1 MKILSIDEA
10 KQFSSNKVV
19 VIITGVTG
27 QDGSLM
33 ADYLIKNTDYE
44 IFGGAR
50 RLSVSNHENIS
61 HLEPESRFHLINFDL
76 TDAHSISQIIC
87 QLKPSYFIN
96 FAAQSFVK
104 SSWDF
109 PAQTWETNTT
119 SIIHILESIRLHCP
133 KCRFY
138 NAGCHSSDTR
148 VLTPRG
154 LKHYTE
160 LSIGDLVYSINPK
173 NGDLEFK
180 PILKV
185 FEYDYDGDLFEFKH
199 GGLRVTP
206 NHTMLYKTKRGNILS
221 NKADEFIDLSDVKY
235 PTPNP
240 YKGKMLPE
248 TINLEEFIP
257 TPIKLGNK
265 NYSKHI
271 TEINAYDLM
280 YLIGLYIGD
289 GSCRIMKR
297 KHRRQCIFSGRER
310 NSMGQFDSNLLAL
323 PYEDVEYSCPQC
335 VIDIP
340 PTDECFPEVIKTL
353 ERNNIR
359 WKLHGQCDITFHQ
372 WGLNPYFSECGHS
385 APKKRIPL
393 WIFDLDYT
401 YQKQVLKGIM
411 DSDGDKRNTISTSS
425 IGLQE
430 DLLKLFVNCGIMP
443 TFGDRPPR
451 TSILKDGRIIKGN
464 YPEYHIHGLKENTGY
479 QRGNY
484 TKIPY
489 KGKVWCFEIED
500 NHNFLVERN
509 GQLTFSGNSSEE
521 FGDVEYTPQ
530 DEKHPMRPCSPYGA
544 SKAAARQLV
553 RVYRESYGLY
563 AIQGWLF
570 NHEGTRRGEEFV
582 TRKITKAVA
591 KIQKQ
596 IRLKQPITPFELGN
610 LNAKRDWSD
619 AEDSVRAVWCML
631 NQDKYNPALNEKMHD
646 EFPEL
651 YSNDLKNLEE
661 TQWLSKNINEYVVSS
676 GENHTVR
683 EFVEEAFTEAGIQG
697 KWCITDNDPMSERYV
712 LRNADGTTDGY
723 GLVTVNPAFY
733 RPAEVNC
740 LLGNNTLI
748 INELGW
754 TPIISFKVLVRKMVE
769 QDIDIENS

>member
-87 QLKPSYFIN
+87 QLKPSCFIN

-109 PAQTWETNTT
+109 PVQTWETNTT

-133 KCRFY
+133 SCRFY
-138 NAGCHSSDTR
+138 NAG
-148 VLTPRG
+148 
-154 LKHYTE
+154 
-160 LSIGDLVYSINPK
+160 
-173 NGDLEFK
+173 
-180 PILKV
+180 
-185 FEYDYDGDLFEFKH
+185 
-199 GGLRVTP
+199 
-206 NHTMLYKTKRGNILS
+206 
-221 NKADEFIDLSDVKY
+221 
-235 PTPNP
+235 
-240 YKGKMLPE
+240 
-248 TINLEEFIP
+248 
-257 TPIKLGNK
+257 
-265 NYSKHI
+265 
-271 TEINAYDLM
+271 
-280 YLIGLYIGD
+280 
-289 GSCRIMKR
+289 
-297 KHRRQCIFSGRER
+297 
-310 NSMGQFDSNLLAL
+310 
-323 PYEDVEYSCPQC
+323 
-335 VIDIP
+335 
-340 PTDECFPEVIKTL
+340 
-353 ERNNIR
+353 
-359 WKLHGQCDITFHQ
+359 
-372 WGLNPYFSECGHS
+372 
-385 APKKRIPL
+385 
-393 WIFDLDYT
+393 
-401 YQKQVLKGIM
+401 
-411 DSDGDKRNTISTSS
+411 
-425 IGLQE
+425 
-430 DLLKLFVNCGIMP
+430 
-443 TFGDRPPR
+443 
-451 TSILKDGRIIKGN
+451 
-464 YPEYHIHGLKENTGY
+464 
-479 QRGNY
+479 
-484 TKIPY
+484 
-489 KGKVWCFEIED
+489 
-500 NHNFLVERN
+500 
-509 GQLTFSGNSSEE
+509 SSEE

-631 NQDKYNPALNEKMHD
+631 NQDKYNPALKEKMHD